1 MAADQPLSEDLACPV
16 CHEGF
21 TEPVRIAC
29 GHTFCRACLL
39 QCWGAADGERAACPR
54 CGRPFREGDVR
65 PDEDLAE
72 LVAKAKGREE
82 GAEAGDEPGLCGRH
96 QQPLRLFCREEQ
108 SLICRVCDNSKEHKG
123 HKDVVPAEEIA
134 QGGQVAQIAYSN
146 NEVTEVASAVP
157 APPQFADVEE
167 EVKCPICH
175 EYLTNAVSVDCGHNY
190 CQTCILRHCSMKED
204 FGEEVTCPLCQAP
217 IQRENIR
224 PNWPLRNLV
233 EMIKHFPLRLPEE
246 NLCTKHEKKLSLF
259 CTEDGELVCIHCKR
273 SSEHRAHNVLLLEE
287 AVEQYKEQSQSHLE
301 FLKKEKKKLEEQ
313 KRAKEWRIEN
323 CLVQLEQ
330 EKKRIR
336 SDFERMQKF
345 LEEKQQLW
353 VDQLEELEEEL
364 KKMQDKHLAKVSKE
378 FSRLTALVAE
388 MEEMCLQPESKFL
401 QDTRNALG
409 RCEKKVGCVVN
420 LSPGLEEMLRIHLQ
434 KSSDL
439 RMHMRNCK
447 GRGSILWGVGRMP
460 GF

>member
-1 MAADQPLSEDLACPV
+1 MRHDGAGQSE
-16 CHEGF
+16 G
-21 TEPVRIAC
+21 
-29 GHTFCRACLL
+29 
-39 QCWGAADGERAACPR
+39 
-54 CGRPFREGDVR
+54 
-65 PDEDLAE
+65 
-72 LVAKAKGREE
+72 
-82 GAEAGDEPGLCGRH
+82 
-96 QQPLRLFCREEQ
+96 
-108 SLICRVCDNSKEHKG
+108 N
-123 HKDVVPAEEIA
+123 
-134 QGGQVAQIAYSN
+134 
-146 NEVTEVASAVP
+146 ASP
-157 APPQFADVEE
+157 APPSPPSPGSLGKRPRSPLAPFPGEPWEAALHCALTQALDVEE

-401 QDTRNALG
+401 QVRLDT
-409 RCEKKVGCVVN
+409 KDPTW
-420 LSPGLEEMLRIHLQ
+420 PGSWNKEG

-460 GF
+460 GFKEVGGGAADF